1 MSLANQPSANSV
13 LLLLASQSAANTAA
27 ATSAWT
33 AVAGYEG
40 QVQVV
45 INVGTITG
53 TVDFTFHTNTS
64 GSDSGQT
71 AIVPLD
77 GAPAQITTSNDVA
90 VYVARFDA
98 RVLQGYLKVTGTVVT
113 GPALLSYTLIGRK
126 KTV

>member
-53 TVDFTFHTNTS
+53 TVDFAFHTNNAA
-64 GSDSGQT
+64 SDSGQT

-77 GAPAQITTSNDVA
+77 GALAQVTTSNDVA

-113 GPALLSYTLIGRK
+113 GPAVLSYTLVGRK